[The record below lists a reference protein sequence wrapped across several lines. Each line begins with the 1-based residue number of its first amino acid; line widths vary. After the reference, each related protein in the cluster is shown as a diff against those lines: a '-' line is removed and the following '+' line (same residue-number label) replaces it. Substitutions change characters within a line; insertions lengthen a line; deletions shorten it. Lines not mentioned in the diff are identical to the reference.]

1 MSVFNRFSDII
12 NANINSILDQA
23 EDPRNMVRLI
33 TQEMQATLVEVRAA
47 SVRYIADK
55 KEIAERLEFSEREST
70 SWGNKAELA
79 VTKGRDDLAKAALQ
93 EKARHDN
100 VVAALKVEVVQVQD
114 AIGKLKTDADQLED
128 KLRLARTREKALILR
143 GQTARSRLKV
153 KRQLHD
159 VNCED
164 ALSRFESYE
173 SKLDDMEGA
182 IESYDL
188 SNRTLSQEIS
198 DLQDD
203 EHLTKELHELKA
215 RIRQTSNVQSPVTA

>member
-1 MSVFNRFSDII
+1 MSVISRFSDIV
-12 NANINSILDQA
+12 NANINTILDQA
-23 EDPRNMVRLI
+23 EDPHKMVRLI

-47 SVRYIADK
+47 SVGYIADK
-55 KEIAERLEFSEREST
+55 KKISERLEFSARES
-70 SWGNKAELA
+70 SNWQNKAELA
-79 VTKGRDDLAKAALQ
+79 VTKGRDDLAKAALL
-93 EKARHDN
+93 EKARQDD
-100 VVAALKVEVVQVQD
+100 VVTALSAEVIQVQD
-114 AIGKLKTDADQLED
+114 AISKLKSDADQLEN
-128 KLRLARTREKALILR
+128 KLIIARTREKALILR

-159 VNCED
+159 VDCED

-173 SKLDDMEGA
+173 RKLDDMEGA

-203 EHLTKELHELKA
+203 EYLTKELQELKS
-215 RIRQTSNVQSPVTA
+215 RIRQKSNVETTVTA

>member
-1 MSVFNRFSDII
+1 MSVFNRFSDIV

-23 EDPRNMVRLI
+23 EDPRKMVRLI

-55 KEIAERLEFSEREST
+55 KEIVGRLEFSEREST
-70 SWGNKAELA
+70 HWQNKAELA
-79 VTKGRDDLAKAALQ
+79 VTRGRDDLAKAALQ
-93 EKARHDN
+93 EKARYDN
-100 VVAALKVEVVQVQD
+100 VVAALNVEVAQIQD
-114 AIGKLKTDADQLED
+114 AIGKLKRDADHLQE
-128 KLRLARTREKALILR
+128 KLTLARTREKALILR

-153 KRQLHD
+153 KRQLHE

-173 SKLDDMEGA
+173 RKLDEMEGV

-188 SNRTLSQEIS
+188 SNRTLSQEV
-198 DLQDD
+198 DELQDD
-203 EHLTKELHELKA
+203 EYLTKELQALKS
-215 RIRQTSNVQSPVTA
+215 RIRKTSNVRNTITA

>member
-23 EDPRNMVRLI
+23 EDPRKMVRLI

-55 KEIAERLEFSEREST
+55 KEITERFEFSERESA
-70 SWGNKAELA
+70 SWQNKAELA

-93 EKARHDN
+93 EKARHDH

-114 AIGKLKTDADQLED
+114 AISKLKTDADHLED
-128 KLRLARTREKALILR
+128 KLRLTRTREKALILR

-173 SKLDDMEGA
+173 RKLDEMEGA

-198 DLQDD
+198 DLQGD
-203 EHLTKELHELKA
+203 EHLTKELQELKS
-215 RIRQTSNVQSPVTA
+215 RIRQTSNVQTPVTA

>member
-1 MSVFNRFSDII
+1 MSVFNRFSDVI

-23 EDPRNMVRLI
+23 EDPRKMVRLV

-55 KEIAERLEFSEREST
+55 KEIAERLAFSERESVN
-70 SWGNKAELA
+70 WQNKAELA

-100 VVAALKVEVVQVQD
+100 VAAVLKVEVAQVQD
-114 AIGKLKTDADQLED
+114 AIGKLKTDADQLKD
-128 KLRLARTREKALILR
+128 KLSHARTREKALILR

-173 SKLDDMEGA
+173 RKLDDMEGA

-198 DLQDD
+198 DLQGD
-203 EHLTKELHELKA
+203 EHLTKELQELKA
-215 RIRQTSNVQSPVTA
+215 RIRQTSSVQSPVTA

>member
-1 MSVFNRFSDII
+1 MSVFNRFSDIV

-23 EDPRNMVRLI
+23 EDPHKMVRLI

-55 KEIAERLEFSEREST
+55 KEISERLEFSARESIN
-70 SWGNKAELA
+70 WQNKAELA
-79 VTKGRDDLAKAALQ
+79 ITKGRDDLAKAALL
-93 EKARHDN
+93 EKARQD
-100 VVAALKVEVVQVQD
+100 EVVTALSTELIQVKD
-114 AIGKLKTDADQLED
+114 ALSKLKTDADQLED
-128 KLRLARTREKALILR
+128 KLILARTREKALILR

-173 SKLDDMEGA
+173 RKLDDMEGA
-182 IESYDL
+182 IESYEL
-188 SNRTLSQEIS
+188 PNRTLSQEIS

-203 EHLTKELHELKA
+203 EHLTKELQELKS
-215 RIRQTSNVQSPVTA
+215 RSRQTSNVQNSVTA

>member
-23 EDPRNMVRLI
+23 EDPRKMVRLI

-55 KEIAERLEFSEREST
+55 KEIAERLEFSERESAN
-70 SWGNKAELA
+70 WQNKAELA

-93 EKARHDN
+93 EGARHDN
-100 VVAALKVEVVQVQD
+100 IVSALTVEVVQVRD

-173 SKLDDMEGA
+173 RKLDDMEGA

-215 RIRQTSNVQSPVTA
+215 RIRQTNNVQSPVTA

>member
-1 MSVFNRFSDII
+1 MSVFNRFSDIV

-23 EDPRNMVRLI
+23 EDPHKMVRLI

-55 KEIAERLEFSEREST
+55 KEISERLEYSARES
-70 SWGNKAELA
+70 SNWQNKAELA
-79 VTKGRDDLAKAALQ
+79 ITKGRDDLAKAALL
-93 EKARHDN
+93 EKARHDEI
-100 VVAALKVEVVQVQD
+100 VTALSAEVIQVQD
-114 AIGKLKTDADQLED
+114 AISKLKSDADQLEN
-128 KLRLARTREKALILR
+128 KLIIARTREKALILR

-173 SKLDDMEGA
+173 RKLDDMEGA
-182 IESYDL
+182 VESYDL
-188 SNRTLSQEIS
+188 SSRTLSQEIS

-203 EHLTKELHELKA
+203 EHLTKELQELKS
-215 RIRQTSNVQSPVTA
+215 RIRQKSNIQTSVTA

>member
-1 MSVFNRFSDII
+1 M
-12 NANINSILDQA
+12 
-23 EDPRNMVRLI
+23 
-33 TQEMQATLVEVRAA
+33 
-47 SVRYIADK
+47 
-55 KEIAERLEFSEREST
+55 
-70 SWGNKAELA
+70 
-79 VTKGRDDLAKAALQ
+79 
-93 EKARHDN
+93 
-100 VVAALKVEVVQVQD
+100 VQVQD

-173 SKLDDMEGA
+173 RKLDDMEGA

-188 SNRTLSQEIS
+188 PNRTLSQEIS

-203 EHLTKELHELKA
+203 EYLTKELQEL
-215 RIRQTSNVQSPVTA
+215 

>member
-1 MSVFNRFSDII
+1 MSVFNRFSDIV

-23 EDPRNMVRLI
+23 EDPHKMVRLI
-33 TQEMQATLVEVRAA
+33 TREMQATLVEVRSA

-55 KEIAERLEFSEREST
+55 KKISERLEFSARES
-70 SWGNKAELA
+70 SNWQKKAELA
-79 VTKGRDDLAKAALQ
+79 VTKGRDDLAKAALL
-93 EKARHDN
+93 EKARQDDD
-100 VVAALKVEVVQVQD
+100 VTALSAEVIQVQD
-114 AIGKLKTDADQLED
+114 AISKLKGDADQLEN
-128 KLRLARTREKALILR
+128 KLIIARTREKALILR

-173 SKLDDMEGA
+173 RKLDDMEGA
-182 IESYDL
+182 VESYDL
-188 SNRTLSQEIS
+188 SSRTLSQEIS

-203 EHLTKELHELKA
+203 EHLTKELQELKS
-215 RIRQTSNVQSPVTA
+215 RIRQKSNVQTSVTA

>member
-1 MSVFNRFSDII
+1 MSVFNRFSDIV

-23 EDPRNMVRLI
+23 EDPHKMVRMI

-55 KEIAERLEFSEREST
+55 KEITERLEFSEREST
-70 SWGNKAELA
+70 SWQNKAELA

-93 EKARHDN
+93 EKARHDDI
-100 VVAALKVEVVQVQD
+100 VEALNTEVVQVRD
-114 AIGKLKTDADQLED
+114 AIGKLKTDADQLEA

-173 SKLDDMEGA
+173 RKLDEMEGA

-203 EHLTKELHELKA
+203 EYLTKELQELKS
-215 RIRQTSNVQSPVTA
+215 RIRQTSNVQTHVPV

>member
-1 MSVFNRFSDII
+1 MSVFSRFSDIA

-23 EDPRNMVRLI
+23 EDPHKMVRLI
-33 TQEMQATLVEVRAA
+33 TQEMQATLVEVRSA

-55 KEIAERLEFSEREST
+55 KKISERLEFSARES
-70 SWGNKAELA
+70 SNWQKKAELA
-79 VTKGRDDLAKAALQ
+79 VTKGRDDLAKAALL
-93 EKARHDN
+93 EKARQDD
-100 VVAALKVEVVQVQD
+100 VVTALSAEVIQVQD
-114 AIGKLKTDADQLED
+114 AISKLKSDADQLES
-128 KLRLARTREKALILR
+128 KLIIARTREKALILR

-173 SKLDDMEGA
+173 RKLDDMEGA
-182 IESYDL
+182 VESYDL
-188 SNRTLSQEIS
+188 SSRTLSQEIS

-203 EHLTKELHELKA
+203 EHLTKELQELKS
-215 RIRQTSNVQSPVTA
+215 RIRQTSNVQTTVTA

>member
-1 MSVFNRFSDII
+1 MSVFNRFSDIV

-23 EDPRNMVRLI
+23 EDPRKMVRLI

-55 KEIAERLEFSEREST
+55 KEITERLAFSEREST
-70 SWGNKAELA
+70 GWQNKAELA
-79 VTKGRDDLAKAALQ
+79 VSKGRDDLAKAALQ
-93 EKARHDN
+93 EKARHDDI
-100 VVAALKVEVVQVQD
+100 VTALNVEVVQVQD
-114 AIGKLKTDADQLED
+114 AISKLKSDADQLEG

-164 ALSRFESYE
+164 ALSRFDSYE
-173 SKLDDMEGA
+173 RKLDDMEGA

-188 SNRTLSQEIS
+188 SNRTLSQEIN

-203 EHLTKELHELKA
+203 EHLTKELQELKS
-215 RIRQTSNVQSPVTA
+215 RIRQTSNVQTPVTA